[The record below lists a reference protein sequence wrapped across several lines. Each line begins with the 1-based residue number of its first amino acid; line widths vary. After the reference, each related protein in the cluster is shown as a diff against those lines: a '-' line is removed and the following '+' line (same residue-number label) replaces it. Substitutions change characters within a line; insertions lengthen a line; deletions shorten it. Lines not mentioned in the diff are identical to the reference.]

1 MRLIIGGFCQG
12 KRSYATARFPG
23 YALYDERNYEDISD
37 SISEGIILNHLHLII
52 RELLHNG
59 STEAE
64 IQQHFQQIAAALPDI
79 LFIADEIGCG
89 IVPLEPEE
97 RQWREVTGRVLIALA
112 ADATEVIR
120 MTAGIPQVIKK
131 EA

>member
-1 MRLIIGGFCQG
+1 MRLIIGGFRQG
-12 KRSYATARFPG
+12 KSSYASACFPG
-23 YALYDERNYEDISD
+23 YTLYDERNYEDISD
-37 SISEGIILNHLHLII
+37 SDSEGIILNHVHLII
-52 RELLHNG
+52 RELLHKG
-59 STEAE
+59 FTEVE
-64 IQQHFQQIAAALPDI
+64 IRQLFRQMTATLPDI
-79 LFIADEIGCG
+79 LFISDEIGCG
-89 IVPLEPEE
+89 IVPLETEE